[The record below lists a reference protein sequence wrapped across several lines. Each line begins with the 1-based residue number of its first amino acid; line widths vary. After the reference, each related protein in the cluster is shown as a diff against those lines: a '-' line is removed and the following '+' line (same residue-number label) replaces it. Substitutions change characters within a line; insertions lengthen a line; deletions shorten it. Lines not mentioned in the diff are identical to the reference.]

1 MNKLLGSN
9 DTEGTPLER
18 PGILEGLATRLQ
30 EGLRATIVAL
40 GQSHAQRLAAIVE
53 SSDDAILSV
62 DLDGI
67 IATWNRGAETLLG
80 YTADEV
86 IGKPVTML
94 IPADKQDD
102 EPKLLERI
110 RRGER
115 VRDYETERLRKD
127 GRPVSIS
134 LSVSP
139 ILDAGGTIIGASKIG
154 RDITERKRAE
164 ESRELLLQESRHRI
178 KNTLAT
184 VQAIAG
190 QTLRH
195 TPADE
200 QRAFVARLHAMGEAH
215 DLLTNENWDQAPL
228 RDVVSRALKP
238 FESSQR
244 ERFAVEGPDVWVP
257 ANTSLLLTLALHE
270 LATNAAKYGA
280 LSNGT
285 VQVRVSWELATKATN
300 GEARKVK
307 LSWVETGGPPVTAP
321 ERKGFGSLLIE
332 QSFAQEGETHF
343 QYEPDGLKC
352 SLEVSQ

>member
-1 MNKLLGSN
+1 MNKLFGGN
-9 DTEGTPLER
+9 DTEDDPSGR

-53 SSDDAILSV
+53 SSDDAILSM

-67 IATWNRGAETLLG
+67 IATWNRGAEKLLG
-80 YTADEV
+80 YAAEEV
-86 IGKPVTML
+86 IGKSVAML
-94 IPADKQDD
+94 IPADK
-102 EPKLLERI
+102 
-110 RRGER
+110 RGEEPEILDR
-115 VRDYETERLRKD
+115 IKRGESVQDYETERLRKD
-127 GRPVSIS
+127 GSPIAIS

-139 ILDAGGTIIGASKIG
+139 IMDGGGTIIGASKIG

-195 TPADE
+195 TPPVE
-200 QRAFVARLHAMGEAH
+200 QQAFLARLHALGEAH
-215 DLLTNENWDQAPL
+215 DLLTSENWDQAPL
-228 RDVVSRALKP
+228 RDVVKRALNP
-238 FESSQR
+238 FLSSQQQR
-244 ERFAVEGPDVWVP
+244 IAVDGPDVWVP
-257 ANTSLLLTLALHE
+257 ANKSLQLTLALHE

-285 VQVRVSWELATKATN
+285 GQVRVSWELLSN
-300 GEARKVK
+300 GEGRTVR
-307 LSWVETGGPPVTAP
+307 LSWLENGGPPVTAP
-321 ERKGFGSLLIE
+321 ARKGFGSLLIE
-332 QSFAQEGETHF
+332 QSFAGEGQTHF
-343 QYEPDGLKC
+343 EFAPKGLRC
-352 SLEVSQ
+352 SLDVSL